1 MNICYTIPEIWR
13 MIDVIFI
20 FYFGLLFS
28 LLKHLE
34 ISPFYPCVPKIRI
47 RWCMVPEILVQQ
59 TDGWTEKW
67 HVEVGALH
75 CFSLKIYGF
84 CSSNA
89 LYLESLQSIST
100 RMFDTFDN
108 WDHYYFE
115 SNPSLELLIKVFF
128 SKKACNVLS

>member
-1 MNICYTIPEIWR
+1 MIIRYTVPEIQR
-13 MIDVIFI
+13 MTDVISCFYFELLFALLKHLEISPFYPCVPKIMIIYYTVPEIQRMMDVIFI
-20 FYFGLLFS
+20 FYFELLFA
-28 LLKHLE
+28 LLKDLG
-34 ISPFYPCVPKIRI
+34 ILPFYPCVPKIRI

-89 LYLESLQSIST
+89 LY
-100 RMFDTFDN
+100 
-108 WDHYYFE
+108 
-115 SNPSLELLIKVFF
+115 
-128 SKKACNVLS
+128 